1 MGHRWWWRS
10 NDAAAR
16 DHAIDEQTNEQTDRQ
31 TDGHHQ
37 RPKHPLLWQGLKY
50 QIFNSRSPQLRY
62 TNICNYNLSIITR
75 INDFFSCFH
84 RQTNIQSKLPFHDKL
99 FHVSRLSYKLI
110 THTVITTSFVS
121 YYIQFS
127 TSYYCLENTCKLMF
141 EKYVLKPAENCMQNR
156 QHTGCFKKVA
166 SHWTATTSDVVMPTM
181 IIQESLVAIQTI

>member
-1 MGHRWWWRS
+1 VRTPRVSRYPQQHRFHVRGS
-10 NDAAAR
+10 GGQFITEED
-16 DHAIDEQTNEQTDRQ
+16 TYGT
-31 TDGHHQ
+31 
-37 RPKHPLLWQGLKY
+37 PVMCLWQGLKY

-62 TNICNYNLSIITR
+62 TNICNYNLPIITR

-141 EKYVLKPAENCMQNR
+141 EK
-156 QHTGCFKKVA
+156 
-166 SHWTATTSDVVMPTM
+166 
-181 IIQESLVAIQTI
+181 LVPYGH